1 MKNKEQW
8 FEVIEELKTDNIRK
22 QKNGLHFILTSVFIW
37 FAIMVVH
44 LSGLSLGTKN
54 MITFCCS
61 IPLMPGALV
70 MSKILK
76 VDFQNKENPLTKL
89 GMILALN
96 QMIYMLIAMWIFY
109 MMPEYLVM
117 VYAIIVGAHF
127 LPYGWLYRSK
137 MYTFF
142 SIAMAIVC
150 FLLGMRFVP
159 WVVAAAFLIMELVL
173 CVGLLLE
180 LRKNAALK

>member
-8 FEVIEELKTDNIRK
+8 FNVIEEMKTDSIRK
-22 QKNGLHFILTSVFIW
+22 QKNGLHFIVISIVIW
-37 FAIMVVH
+37 FVIMMVH
-44 LSGLSLGTKN
+44 LSGLPLEVKN
-54 MITFCCS
+54 VITFCCS
-61 IPLMPGALV
+61 IPLVPGALV
-70 MSKILK
+70 MAKILK

-109 MMPEYLVM
+109 MIPEYLVM

-137 MYTFF
+137 IYTSF
-142 SIAMAIVC
+142 SIVMPVVC
-150 FLLGMRFVP
+150 FLLGMRFTP
-159 WVVAAAFLIMELVL
+159 WMVAAAFVIMEVVL
-173 CVGLLLE
+173 CAGLLLE
-180 LRKNAALK
+180 LRKNTAQK